1 MITHLLLAA
10 LAGCPGKADDT
21 ADTLACASGTIALTD
36 ANNYTASGTLDVP
49 YVETASGVDIEVCW
63 DALTEDIQCHDVD
76 PLTDIDN
83 LGLVRL
89 GSSTEADVEA
99 AIAANTLN
107 QSSVSGYVEYPPEDG
122 VTCANLAD
130 FSFFGTPVDVA
141 SEYTEANGLYMML
154 LTTGTSPGVGARM
167 LQFLQPRESS
177 DVTRVDVGAG
187 CGVLDF
193 EGDLEGL
200 TPVCTGD
207 AAAVMDWSGITVDSQ
222 GAAVDLGNIDGAMLG
237 FYEGMSVADL
247 ESRFLDL
254 MLIGTS
260 TWTAEL
266 DSVTSVSLGELTDSS
281 GAGFTGFSG
290 DGTWLFALTCSRCSN
305 PAPIFLTVVVPE

>member
-1 MITHLLLAA
+1 MNAFLLLPL
-10 LAGCPGKADDT
+10 LAGCPGEGDDT
-21 ADTLACASGTIALTD
+21 AKAVECSSGTLALSD

-49 YVETASGVDIEVCW
+49 YIETASGVDVEVCW
-63 DALTEDIQCHDVD
+63 DALTEDIQCHDLD
-76 PLTDIDN
+76 PMVDIDN

-89 GSSTEADVEA
+89 GESTEVEVEA

-107 QSSVSGYVEYPPEDG
+107 QSSVTGYVEYSPEDG
-122 VTCANLAD
+122 TTCANLVD
-130 FSFFGTPVDVA
+130 FSFLGTPVDVP
-141 SEYTEANGLYMML
+141 SEYTEANGLFMML

-167 LQFLQPRESS
+167 LQFFQPREAS

-193 EGDLEGL
+193 DGDLEGL

-207 AAAVMDWSGITVDSQ
+207 PAVVMDWSAITRDSQ
-222 GAAVDLGNIDGAMLG
+222 GADVDFGNIDGAMLG
-237 FYEGMSVADL
+237 FYEGMSLTDL
-247 ESRFLDL
+247 ESQFLDL
-254 MLIGTS
+254 MLIGTA

-266 DSVTSVSLGELTDSS
+266 DSVTSVSLGELTDAS
-281 GAGFTGFSG
+281 GAAFTGFSG